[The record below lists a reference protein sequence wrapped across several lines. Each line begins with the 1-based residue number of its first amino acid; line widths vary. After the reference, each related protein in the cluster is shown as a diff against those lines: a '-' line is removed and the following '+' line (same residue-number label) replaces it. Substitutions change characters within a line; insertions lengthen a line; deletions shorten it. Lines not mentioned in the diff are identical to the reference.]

1 MSFNESDYIDWEDYM
16 DDLRKHKFKEG
27 YKPKHPILFDY
38 YYMDDNQKEE
48 FMKTYINLDMYWA
61 EKNKEWNYVIEEPIW
76 EVYQFPLITEELS
89 KMIVEEVEHFG
100 IFLGNDNGPNRETPY
115 STTDVGFNSIPG
127 TKNYKDKP
135 LSKFYYD
142 IQQRYTKPIIEH
154 VWKHK
159 AKFFPPSWVV
169 KYEPGG
175 QDFLKPHYDASVCA
189 SIVSLNSEYKGGG
202 TWFERQKAVVDR
214 EPGWCT
220 IHPSQLTHRH
230 AGKRVT
236 KGKRYILVTF
246 ID

>member
-1 MSFNESDYIDWEDYM
+1 
-16 DDLRKHKFKEG
+16 
-27 YKPKHPILFDY
+27 
-38 YYMDDNQKEE
+38 
-48 FMKTYINLDMYWA
+48 
-61 EKNKEWNYVIEEPIW
+61 NYVIEEPIW
-76 EVYQFPLITEELS
+76 EVYQFPLITEELA

-127 TKNYKDKP
+127 IKNYKDKP

-142 IQQRYTKPIIEH
+142 IQQRYTKPIIMH
-154 VWKHK
+154 VWKHD

-169 KYEPGG
+169 KYEPEG

-189 SIVSLNSEYKGGG
+189 SIVSLNDNYKGGG
-202 TWFERQKAVVDR
+202 TWFERQKTTLDR

-230 AGKRVT
+230 AGRRVT
-236 KGKRYILVTF
+236 EG
-246 ID
+246 